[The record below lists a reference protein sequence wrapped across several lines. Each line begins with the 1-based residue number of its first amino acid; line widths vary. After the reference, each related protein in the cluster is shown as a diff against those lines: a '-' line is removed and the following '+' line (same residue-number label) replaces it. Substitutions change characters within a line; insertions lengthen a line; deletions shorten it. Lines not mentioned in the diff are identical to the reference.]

1 MQKEKKELMDE
12 KQEQLLKTLKI
23 DKEMYEKSFGLFQKD
38 KEKNMLM
45 REKENEVTNDNIL
58 NLEKKDTK
66 DLTRDQV
73 LGYMKVQFEM
83 QNIFVKDRLN
93 DKRTLSTNEH

>member
-1 MQKEKKELMDE
+1 MDE

-23 DKEMYEKSFGLFQKD
+23 DKEMYEKSFELFQKD

-73 LGYMKVQFEM
+73 LGYMK
-83 QNIFVKDRLN
+83 I
-93 DKRTLSTNEH
+93 